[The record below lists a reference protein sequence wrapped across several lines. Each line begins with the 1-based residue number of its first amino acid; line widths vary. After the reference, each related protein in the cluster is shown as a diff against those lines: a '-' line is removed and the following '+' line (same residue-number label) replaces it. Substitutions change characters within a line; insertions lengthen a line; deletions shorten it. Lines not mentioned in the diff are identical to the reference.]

1 MQLVIPGLV
10 DLPRCQVGGVIT
22 YRLSPRA
29 ELHVHALVPLPV
41 DRASWGMDVV
51 LTDTLTGSVKVAQ
64 VFQKH
69 TELGWPATI
78 AASELVDPSTAAV
91 LELRLHVLYEFLD
104 VGGVVVI
111 RATDLAEFTAAC
123 DFMQPLFVHAQ
134 PDFGAGEVPALA
146 LVWAG
151 L

>member
-10 DLPRCQVGGVIT
+10 DLPCRAVGDVTT
-22 YRLSPRA
+22 YQLSA
-29 ELHVHALVPLPV
+29 CAHLHVHALVPLPV
-41 DRASWGMDVV
+41 DRARWGMDVV
-51 LTDTLTGSVKVAQ
+51 GAETAGGRVEVAQ

-69 TELGWPATI
+69 TDLGWPATI
-78 AASELVDPSTAAV
+78 AASELVDAASGAV
-91 LELRLHVLYEFLD
+91 LELRLHVMFEFLD
-104 VGGVVVI
+104 VGGVVLI

-123 DFMQPLFVHAQ
+123 DFMQPLFVHAR

-146 LVWAG
+146 MIWAG